1 MEMVRGADL
10 RRIESGACSGIWDRP
25 GNRDFFSK
33 RFPPGIMSQLAS
45 EVAKEFSQ
53 MKTMIRSVRRLSLFT
68 ALLVGLCG
76 IAPAPAWSADS
87 VKPAPCVAPEYHQL
101 DFWIGDWDVFDV
113 DNPAKQVAR
122 VHVERILDGCVLR
135 ENYQDTDG
143 HKGQSFSIYDA
154 SRKRW
159 HQSWVTNRGQVLQL
173 DGGLQEDDMAL
184 SAIEVTADGKE
195 KQIRG
200 VWKPVAEGVRETA
213 LTSVDGGKNWEP
225 WFDLMFRRHS
235 AGNASASEDQKAL
248 AALDTEY
255 QAAVKR
261 NDAAT
266 MDRILADD
274 FILVTGRGKIYSKG
288 DLLRDARK
296 GLDQYEHQED
306 TDQTVRIWGETAVV
320 TAKLW
325 EQGTENGEPFDY
337 TVWFSDTYVR
347 TPSGWRYVFGQ
358 SSLPLPKSAQ

>member
-1 MEMVRGADL
+1 
-10 RRIESGACSGIWDRP
+10 
-25 GNRDFFSK
+25 
-33 RFPPGIMSQLAS
+33 
-45 EVAKEFSQ
+45 
-53 MKTMIRSVRRLSLFT
+53 MKTSIRSVRRLSLFT
-68 ALLVGLCG
+68 ALLVSLHG

-87 VKPAPCVAPEYHQL
+87 VKPATCAAPEYHQL

-122 VHVERILDGCVLR
+122 VHVDRILDGCVLR
-135 ENYQDTDG
+135 EDYQDTEG

-154 SRKRW
+154 SRKSW

-173 DGGLQEDDMAL
+173 DGGLQGGDMSL
-184 SAIEVTADGKE
+184 SAIELTADGKE

-213 LTSVDGGKNWEP
+213 VTSVDGGKNWEP
-225 WFDLMFRRHS
+225 WFDLMFRPHS
-235 AGNASASEDQKAL
+235 AANALVNDDQKTVAG
-248 AALDTEY
+248 LDTEY

-266 MDRILADD
+266 MDRILSDD
-274 FILVTGRGKIYSKG
+274 FILVTGRGKIYSKA
-288 DLLRDARK
+288 DLLRDARN

-306 TDQTVRIWGETAVV
+306 REQTVRIWGDTAVV

-325 EQGTENGEPFDY
+325 EKFTENGEPFDY

-347 TPSGWRYVFGQ
+347 TPAGWRYVFGQ

>member
-1 MEMVRGADL
+1 
-10 RRIESGACSGIWDRP
+10 
-25 GNRDFFSK
+25 
-33 RFPPGIMSQLAS
+33 
-45 EVAKEFSQ
+45 
-53 MKTMIRSVRRLSLFT
+53 MKTRIGSVRRLSLFT
-68 ALLVGLCG
+68 ALLISLHG

-122 VHVERILDGCVLR
+122 VHVDRILDGCVLR
-135 ENYQDTDG
+135 EDYQDTEG

-154 SRKRW
+154 SRKSW

-173 DGGLQEDDMAL
+173 DGGLQGGDMSL
-184 SAIEVTADGKE
+184 SAIELTADGKE

-213 LTSVDGGKNWEP
+213 VTSVDGGKKWEP
-225 WFDLMFRRHS
+225 WFELMFRPHS
-235 AGNASASEDQKAL
+235 AGNASVSEDQKAV

-274 FILVTGRGKIYSKG
+274 FILVTGRGKIYSKA
-288 DLLRDARK
+288 DLLRDARNE
-296 GLDQYEHQED
+296 LDRYEHQED
-306 TDQTVRIWGETAVV
+306 TDQTVRIWGDTAVV

-325 EQGTENGEPFDY
+325 EKGTENGAAFDY

>member
-1 MEMVRGADL
+1 LGQARKLPFLVEPAAAGDNAESNQTRKGMSKMKTVKRGAGHL
-10 RRIESGACSGIWDRP
+10 LLFAAL
-25 GNRDFFSK
+25 FFASL
-33 RFPPGIMSQLAS
+33 MS
-45 EVAKEFSQ
+45 
-53 MKTMIRSVRRLSLFT
+53 TPT
-68 ALLVGLCG
+68 
-76 IAPAPAWSADS
+76 WSAES
-87 VKPAPCVAPEYHQL
+87 ARTPPCAAPEYRQF

-122 VHVERILDGCVLR
+122 VHVDRILDGCVLR
-135 ENYQDTDG
+135 EDYQDTEG

-154 SRKRW
+154 SRRSW

-173 DGGLQEDDMAL
+173 NGGLESGHVTLNASEL
-184 SAIEVTADGKE
+184 TADGKE

-213 LTSVDGGKNWEP
+213 VTSIDGGKNWEP
-225 WFDLMFRRHS
+225 WFDLMFRPHS
-235 AGNASASEDQKAL
+235 AASPSVNDDQKTVAG
-248 AALDTEY
+248 LDTDY

-266 MDRILADD
+266 MDRILSDD
-274 FILVTGRGKIYSKG
+274 FILVTGRGKIYSKA
-288 DLLRDARK
+288 DLLRDARN

-306 TDQTVRIWGETAVV
+306 TEQTVRIWGDTAVV

-325 EQGTENGEPFDY
+325 EKGIENGEPFDY

-347 TPSGWRYVFGQ
+347 TPAGWRYVFGQ

>member
-1 MEMVRGADL
+1 
-10 RRIESGACSGIWDRP
+10 
-25 GNRDFFSK
+25 
-33 RFPPGIMSQLAS
+33 
-45 EVAKEFSQ
+45 
-53 MKTMIRSVRRLSLFT
+53 MKTRIGSVRRLSLFT
-68 ALLVGLCG
+68 ALLISLHG

-122 VHVERILDGCVLR
+122 VHVDRILDGCVLR
-135 ENYQDTDG
+135 EDYQDTEG

-154 SRKRW
+154 SRKSW

-173 DGGLQEDDMAL
+173 DGGLQGGDMSL
-184 SAIEVTADGKE
+184 SAIELTADGKE

-213 LTSVDGGKNWEP
+213 VTSIDGGKKWEP
-225 WFDLMFRRHS
+225 WFELMFRPHS
-235 AGNASASEDQKAL
+235 AENASVSEAKTSSAGTLPARRARRPPDSRRDGGATKTI

-274 FILVTGRGKIYSKG
+274 FILVTGRGKIYSKA
-288 DLLRDARK
+288 DLLRDARNE
-296 GLDQYEHQED
+296 LDRYEHQED
-306 TDQTVRIWGETAVV
+306 TDQTVRIWGDTAVV

-325 EQGTENGEPFDY
+325 EKGTENGKPFDY

-347 TPSGWRYVFGQ
+347 TPAGWRYVFGQ

>member
-1 MEMVRGADL
+1 
-10 RRIESGACSGIWDRP
+10 
-25 GNRDFFSK
+25 
-33 RFPPGIMSQLAS
+33 
-45 EVAKEFSQ
+45 
-53 MKTMIRSVRRLSLFT
+53 MKTRIGSVRRLSLFT
-68 ALLVGLCG
+68 ALLISLHR

-122 VHVERILDGCVLR
+122 VHVDRILDGCVLR
-135 ENYQDTDG
+135 EDYQDTEG

-154 SRKRW
+154 SRKSW

-173 DGGLQEDDMAL
+173 DGGLQGGDMSL
-184 SAIEVTADGKE
+184 SAIELTADGKE

-213 LTSVDGGKNWEP
+213 VTSVDGGKKWEP
-225 WFDLMFRRHS
+225 WFELMFRPHS
-235 AGNASASEDQKAL
+235 AGNASVSEDQKAV

-274 FILVTGRGKIYSKG
+274 FILVTGRGKIYSKA
-288 DLLRDARK
+288 DLLRDARNE
-296 GLDQYEHQED
+296 LDRYEHQED
-306 TDQTVRIWGETAVV
+306 TDQTVRIWGDTAVV

-325 EQGTENGEPFDY
+325 EKGTENGKPFDY

-347 TPSGWRYVFGQ
+347 TSAGWRYVFGQ